1 MRKVI
6 ALLAVTA
13 LVATLLPASA
23 FAADNKKHARYA
35 RGGEPVYA
43 AAAVPPDPLLFVLG
57 GAAIGAIVGAAVC
70 PPCSIAGSAL
80 TSGGGALV
88 GGGIGAIS
96 GGVVAVAAQPT
107 YYRQ

>member
-6 ALLAVTA
+6 ALFAVTA

-23 FAADNKKHARYA
+23 FAADNKRARTV

-96 GGVVAVAAQPT
+96 GGVVAVAARPT